1 MIDDLI
7 ALLEEQSWME
17 CRETR
22 IAEESGN
29 LSLHGEWIIPHIEG
43 VERLAYLISDTAAI
57 AREEED
63 PALAGAR
70 LHAEMLPSPTEE
82 DSFPFR
88 IWTDPLPPPSF
99 ARLAAVV
106 WEALQLGE
114 EESEGEDELIQID
127 EV

>member
-7 ALLEEQSWME
+7 ALLHEQSWME

-22 IAEESGN
+22 IAEESGR
-29 LSLHGEWIIPHIEG
+29 LSLLGEWIMPHIEG

-63 PALAGAR
+63 PSLAGAR
-70 LHAEMLPSPTEE
+70 LHAEMLPSPAEE
-82 DSFPFR
+82 DAFPFR
-88 IWTDPLPPPSF
+88 VWTDPLPPPSF
-99 ARLAAVV
+99 ARLAAAV

-114 EESEGEDELIQID
+114 EESEGEDDLIQID
-127 EV
+127 GV